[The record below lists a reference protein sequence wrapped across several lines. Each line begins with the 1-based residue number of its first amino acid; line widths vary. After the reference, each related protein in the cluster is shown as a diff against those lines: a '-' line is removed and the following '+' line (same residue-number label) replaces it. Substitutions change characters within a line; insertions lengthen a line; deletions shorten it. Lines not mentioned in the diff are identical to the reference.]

1 MPEFRHFGGLK
12 PVCQSSVRPSNV
24 IHHSSSRAQQRNS
37 GGGGI
42 VTVRV
47 ALPPGRP
54 VRPSAVD
61 STTNKYDQVHQPPAS
76 LLRFREGGHRPR
88 RQDLRSWYVVGL
100 CDVGILMQIRHN
112 LCLFLS
118 SPLSLL
124 LCRPC
129 CSFLYMHW
137 LILLTICVPSI
148 YRGVSCVIC

>member
-100 CDVGILMQIRHN
+100 CDVGILIQISAQ
-112 LCLFLS
+112 LVLVFS
-118 SPLSLL
+118 SSLSLYRTAVVAVL
-124 LCRPC
+124 SYNCIG
-129 CSFLYMHW
+129 CSCSEYMFCGFIVAC
-137 LILLTICVPSI
+137 LS
-148 YRGVSCVIC
+148 